1 VGENTFVVEGAP
13 KRWGSE
19 DILEFYGESLLK
31 CSVPIL
37 FCPTSKGKSD

>member
-1 VGENTFVVEGAP
+1 MGKNTFVIEGAP
-13 KRWGSE
+13 KRWGSK

-31 CSVPIL
+31 CSVLIL